1 MQFKVGLKIELIQHI
16 KMKHAVDKTFMYPN
30 STIEAECKEWF
41 FFKDQKL
48 KMRLYTE
55 HLYKFDCEHSHKHI
69 PDDGYIEIHMKMC

>member
-1 MQFKVGLKIELIQHI
+1 MLLTKPSCIPTQLLKQNA
-16 KMKHAVDKTFMYPN
+16 KND
-30 STIEAECKEWF
+30 F